1 MILRMENITQRMKIN
16 DKLLKEINDYC
27 KLNNIDDIDSLISK
41 MLKVGFDIEKFGPNM
56 SVIKPK
62 VEVVVETPKI
72 EVKKPRKKTVKE
84 ETKVVPNNSVK
95 NNEEEDLYGE

>member
-1 MILRMENITQRMKIN
+1 MENITQRMKIN

-27 KLNNIDDIDSLISK
+27 KLNNIDDIDALISK

-62 VEVVVETPKI
+62 VEVVVVETPKI